1 MQIQDWSEEGFIGH
15 MLEQFKAPEDVVGI
29 GDDCA
34 VIPISESDAWL
45 ITTDTLVEGVHF
57 LKEQISPT
65 DLGYKSI
72 AVNVSDI
79 AAMGGMPNY
88 AFLTLAVPKDLDRDW
103 LEQMSL
109 GIKEACQKWNIDLL
123 GGDTVCSKRDIF
135 LSVTLIGR
143 TSSQYVKY
151 RNTAQ
156 VGDILC
162 VSGYLGESGGGLK
175 VLQENVSKDFVKSLV
190 EAHFRPTPDPKLGAW
205 LASQKEV
212 HAMMD
217 ISDGLNRDLTRLL
230 EASKCGAVVE
240 TTHLPI
246 SEELKQVCELR
257 GWDPLE
263 IALTGGE
270 DYCLLLTI
278 EEESFTQK
286 FKEILYP
293 IGHITDQVGKIDYLK
308 EGTSLQLK
316 LKDFKHF

>member
-1 MQIQDWSEEGFIGH
+1 MQIRDWSEEGFIEH
-15 MLEQFKAPEDVVGI
+15 MLEQFKAPKDVVGI

-34 VIPISESDAWL
+34 VIPISDKDVWL
-45 ITTDTLVEGVHF
+45 ITTDILVEGTHF
-57 LKEQISPT
+57 LKEQSSPV

-79 AAMGGMPNY
+79 AAMGGVPNY
-88 AFLTLAVPKDLDRDW
+88 AFLTLAIPKDLDRIW
-103 LEQMSL
+103 LEQLSAGM
-109 GIKEACQKWNIDLL
+109 KEACQKWNVNLL
-123 GGDTVCSKRDIF
+123 GGDTVCSKKDIF
-135 LSVTLIGR
+135 LSVTLVGR
-143 TSSQYVKY
+143 TSSQQVKY

-162 VSGYLGESGGGLK
+162 VSGYLGQSGGGLK
-175 VLQENVSKDFVKSLV
+175 FLQENVSNGERFI
-190 EAHFRPTPDPKLGAW
+190 EAHFRPDPDPKLGAW
-205 LASQKEV
+205 LASHEEV

-246 SEELKQVCELR
+246 SKELMQVCELR

-278 EEESFTQK
+278 AEESFTQK
-286 FKEILYP
+286 FRETLYP
-293 IGHITDQVGKIDYLK
+293 IGYITDREGKIDYLK
-308 EGTSLQLK
+308 KGTPLQLK